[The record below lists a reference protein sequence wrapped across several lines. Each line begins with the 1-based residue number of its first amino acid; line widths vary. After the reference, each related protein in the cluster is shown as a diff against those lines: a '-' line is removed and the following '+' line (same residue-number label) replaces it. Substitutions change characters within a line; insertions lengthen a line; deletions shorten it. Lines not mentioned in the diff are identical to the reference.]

1 MPRIKSKD
9 DRMLTVDLPPFAAAA
24 ARKLGIDMAEL
35 RGWALRPDG
44 SVVLLSANGMKF
56 VVSPE

>member
-1 MPRIKSKD
+1 MPRTKNKD
-9 DRMLTVDLPPFAAAA
+9 DRSLIADLPGFAVAAAQN
-24 ARKLGIDMAEL
+24 LGIDLTEL

-56 VVSPE
+56 VVTPE